1 MADPPG
7 HEKEFAPSDPAAA
20 LEDINH
26 AEPRDE
32 DGSDREYLEKHGELS
47 TRQNSLDAGSREKEY
62 MEISSPNNVD
72 SHSSEGEIDH
82 EKRPEMKQVQSYAT
96 SNSAMTRAESHVDDA
111 IFKKTWYNPL
121 RWSAP
126 PPVPESRT
134 PSKEHTA
141 SFFSLLYF
149 QWMAPIMD
157 AGYRRQ
163 LEHNDIWTVNP
174 SRSVDLLSDK
184 LQASFK
190 RRVANG
196 EKHPLLW
203 AMHETFKFEFWVGGA
218 CQFIS
223 NILQVISPF
232 TLRYL
237 ITFASDAYIAA
248 KEGSPAPNI
257 GRGLGL
263 VFGITIMQMLQ
274 SLGTNHFIYRGMMVG
289 GQSRAVLISAIF
301 EKAMKISG
309 RAKAGGRSIKSQEDE
324 KDAQKA
330 QDLVEQAKG
339 KKGKKNSKPVGPK
352 GGVPDAGRG
361 VAGDGTGWANGKI
374 VNLMST
380 DTYRVDQASGMFHL
394 IWTAPISC
402 IITLILLLINLTYSA
417 LAGFGLLVVGL
428 PLLTKAVK
436 RLFARR
442 KAINKITDQRVSLTQ
457 EILQAVRFVK
467 YFGWE
472 TAFLDRLAAIR
483 NKEIRSIQVLL
494 AIRNAINAV
503 SMTMPIFASMIA
515 FITYSLTDHG
525 LSPARVFSSLALFNS
540 LRLPLNLLP
549 MVIGQVIDAW
559 SSIYRIQEFLLSEEQ
574 EDDAKPDHGLEGA
587 IVLKGADFT
596 WERTATQ
603 DSEKAGPPGKKQTKA
618 EVKFEKDAKKQ
629 ASKDEKAADKSRSD
643 SSPID
648 KDIPSNDGTPLDDA
662 STVNGDGEPFSLQNM
677 NFTIG
682 RNELVAVIGGVGSG
696 KSSLLA
702 ALAGDMRKTR
712 GEMTMGA
719 DRAFCP
725 QYAWIQ
731 NATVRDN
738 ILFGKEM
745 KKSWYNKVIDS
756 CALRPDLDMLPNG
769 DQTEIGERGIT
780 VSGGQKQRMN
790 IARAIYFDADLI
802 LMDDPLSAVDAH
814 VGRHIFD
821 NAIMGLLKDKARIL
835 ATHQLWVLNRC
846 DRIIWMEEGK
856 IQAIDT
862 FSNLMN
868 NHAGFQQLMETT
880 AVEESQEPEAEEEG
894 VEVEKKVEKK
904 KHKAPGLMQAE
915 ERSVKSVSWT
925 VYADYVRASGSLLN
939 APIILLLLLLS
950 QGANIATSLWLSWW
964 TSDKFGYSTAVYIGV
979 YAALGASQ
987 ALLLFF
993 FALALT
999 ILGTIASKV
1008 MLSKAITKAL
1018 RAPMSFFDTT
1028 PLGRITNRFSRDV
1041 DVMDN
1046 NLTDAIRMFFLT
1058 MAMIISVFALIIAY
1072 FHYFA
1077 IALAPLAILFIFA
1090 AGYYRASAREMKRFE
1105 SVFRSSV
1112 FAKFSEGLSGTATI
1126 RAYGLQ
1132 DRFISDL
1139 RKAIDEMDSAY
1150 FLTFSNQRW
1159 LSTRLDIIGNL
1170 LVFVTGI
1177 LVITSRFSV
1186 GPSTAGLVLSYIL
1199 SIVQMI
1205 QFTVR
1210 QLAEVENGMNATE
1223 RIHYY
1228 GTSLEEEA
1236 PLHTVDVRPTW
1247 PESGEIV
1254 FNNVDM
1260 RYRENLPLVLSGLSM
1275 HVKGGERIGVV
1286 GRTGAG
1292 KSSIMSTL
1300 FRLVEISGG
1309 SITVDGVDISK
1320 IGLHDLRSRL
1330 AIIPQ
1335 DPTLFKGTIR
1345 SNLDPF
1351 GQHSDLEL
1359 WSALRQSDLV
1369 ASDSNLED
1377 EVTGRIHLDSVVE
1390 DEGLNY
1396 SLGQRQLMALA
1407 RALVRGSQI
1416 IVCDEATSSVDM
1428 ETDEKI
1434 QRTIQEGFR
1443 GKTLLCIAHRL
1454 KTIIGYDRICV
1465 MDKGTIAELDEPVK
1479 LWEQGGIF
1487 RAMCDRSGIRKE
1499 DFARAAVPTGITK
1512 IE

>member
-1 MADPPG
+1 MAGPLD
-7 HEKEFAPSDPAAA
+7 HEKEFATSDPAAA
-20 LEDINH
+20 LEDTTH
-26 AEPRDE
+26 EEPRDE
-32 DGSDREYLEKHGELS
+32 DGSDREYLETHGELS
-47 TRQNSLDAGSREKEY
+47 THQNSLDVGNREKEF
-62 MEISSPNNVD
+62 MKISSPGGVD
-72 SHSSEGEIDH
+72 SHSSEGDFDH
-82 EKRPEMKQVQSYAT
+82 EKRPDIKRIQSYAT
-96 SNSAMTRAESHVDDA
+96 SNSAVTRTDSNVDHPVVTKA
-111 IFKKTWYNPL
+111 WYKKINPL
-121 RWSAP
+121 KWGSV
-126 PPVPESRT
+126 PPVPETRT
-134 PSKEHTA
+134 PSKEYTA
-141 SFFSLLYF
+141 SLFSLIYF

-174 SRSVDLLSDK
+174 NRSVDLLTEK

-196 EKHPLLW
+196 DKNPLIGAL
-203 AMHETFKFEFWVGGA
+203 HETFKFEFWVGGA
-218 CQFIS
+218 CQAMS

-248 KEGSPAPNI
+248 QEGLPAPNI
-257 GRGLGL
+257 GKGLGL

-324 KDAQKA
+324 KAAQQA

-339 KKGKKNSKPVGPK
+339 KKGKKNSGPK
-352 GGVPDAGRG
+352 GAPDAGRG
-361 VAGDGTGWANGKI
+361 IAGDGTGWATGKI
-374 VNLMST
+374 LNLMAT

-402 IITLILLLINLTYSA
+402 VITLILLLINLTYSA

-457 EILQAVRFVK
+457 EILQSVRFVK
-467 YFGWE
+467 FFGWE
-472 TAFLDRLAAIR
+472 TAFLDRLSAIR
-483 NKEIRSIQVLL
+483 NKEIRSIQILL

-559 SSIYRIQEFLLSEEQ
+559 SSIHRIQEYLLSEEQ
-574 EDDAKPDHGLEGA
+574 EDDAKPDHKLEGA
-587 IVLKGADFT
+587 IVLQGADFT

-603 DSEKAGPPGKKQTKA
+603 DSEKSGPPGKKQTKA
-618 EVKFEKDAKKQ
+618 EVKVEKTAITPQ
-629 ASKDEKAADKSRSD
+629 LN
-643 SSPID
+643 
-648 KDIPSNDGTPLDDA
+648 PSQNNDDA
-662 STVNGDGEPFSLQNM
+662 STITEEREPFNLQNL

-702 ALAGDMRKTR
+702 ALAGDMRKTK
-712 GEMTMGA
+712 GEMIMGA

-731 NATVRDN
+731 NATVKDN

-745 KKSWYNKVIDS
+745 NKSWYNKVIDA

-868 NHAGFQQLMETT
+868 NYASFQQLMETT
-880 AVEESQEPEAEEEG
+880 AVEEQHEPEAEEED
-894 VEVEKKVEKK
+894 VEEEKKTEKKK

-915 ERSVKSVSWT
+915 EKSAKSVSWA

-939 APIILLLLLLS
+939 APIVLLLLLLS

-964 TSDKFGYSTAVYIGV
+964 TSNKFGYSTAVYIGV
-979 YAALGASQ
+979 YAALGAGQ

-993 FALALT
+993 FALSLT

-1046 NLTDAIRMFFLT
+1046 NLTDAIRMYFLT

-1077 IALAPLAILFIFA
+1077 IALAPLLVLFIFA
-1090 AGYYRASAREMKRFE
+1090 SGYYRASAREMKRFE
-1105 SVFRSSV
+1105 SVFRSNL

-1126 RAYGLQ
+1126 KAYGLQ
-1132 DRFISDL
+1132 DRFIHDL
-1139 RKAIDEMDSAY
+1139 RKAIDEMNSAY

-1159 LSTRLDIIGNL
+1159 LSTRLDVIGNL

-1223 RIHYY
+1223 RLHYY

-1236 PLHTVDVRPTW
+1236 PLHTIEVRPSW

-1254 FNNVDM
+1254 FNNVEM
-1260 RYRENLPLVLSGLSM
+1260 KYRENLPLVLSGLSM
-1275 HVKGGERIGVV
+1275 HIKGGERIGVV

-1300 FRLVEISGG
+1300 FRLVEISSG
-1309 SITVDGVDISK
+1309 SIIVDGVDISK

-1351 GQHSDLEL
+1351 NEHTDLEL

-1369 ASDSNLED
+1369 ASDSNLND
-1377 EVTGRIHLDSVVE
+1377 EVTGRIHLDSIVE

-1465 MDKGTIAELDEPVK
+1465 MDKGTIAELDEPIR

-1487 RAMCDRSGIRKE
+1487 RAMCDRSGIRRE
-1499 DFARAAVPTGITK
+1499 DFARAAVPTATK
-1512 IE
+1512 QD